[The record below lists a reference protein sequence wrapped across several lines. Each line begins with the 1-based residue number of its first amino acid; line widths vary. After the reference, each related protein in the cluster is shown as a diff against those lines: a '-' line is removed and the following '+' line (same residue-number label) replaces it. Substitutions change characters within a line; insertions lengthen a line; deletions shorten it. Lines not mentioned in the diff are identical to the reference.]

1 MIGLLQP
8 QTLKALH
15 LVTLDEFC
23 FEILGKLPS
32 YVRGLDLAAAIMRWL
47 YWLSNFDY
55 ITRVARITPKHTKQ
69 PIYLS
74 NESLNTDS
82 EGNIFLLF
90 RHIFQGGPCVQI
102 IKL

>member
-47 YWLSNFDY
+47 YWLSNFD
-55 ITRVARITPKHTKQ
+55 
-69 PIYLS
+69 
-74 NESLNTDS
+74 
-82 EGNIFLLF
+82 
-90 RHIFQGGPCVQI
+90 
-102 IKL
+102 